1 MNTMSDNVIT
11 FQDVMRVPTLCVDG
25 VKQWFSANGLDFKDF
40 VRNGMAVED
49 AIAAVGEDD
58 YYLKQILSIKRGE

>member
-40 VRNGMAVED
+40 VRNGMTVED